1 MRVQEIMTSDAQCLG
16 PGTKFSPAI
25 PLSATARRRLTK
37 EESYVRRE
45 DHRD

>member
-1 MRVQEIMTSDAQCLG
+1 MRVQDITTSDVQCCG
-16 PGTKFSPAI
+16 PNTRYSPAI